1 MPSCATTTPCS
12 PRTAPPPSPSAS
24 TTAPS
29 TTCAPTS
36 VEWPTARRSRD
47 CGPRRHDV
55 LDHPGPERA
64 LVRHAAL
71 PPRRRPVA
79 DLRPHA
85 HSQPRP
91 RVVLHPGRVRRALR
105 APRHRQLRAR
115 HRGRGRPGGRARRG
129 DGALRA
135 APASPA
141 RRAAPGAHD
150 LRNSIDRRR
159 RVAVDLGRH
168 AHPASQARGPVVVG
182 ALRRDD
188 LPVVPALRD
197 RRRHRRGAGAV
208 DLPGA
213 DEAGRDDPRRHRRRR
228 DRARNR
234 HQRLAPVH
242 GRLRAGRRPRRAR
255 RDHRRAARRRLSRRR
270 LRDPAARLRRRH
282 HRRPRQPQGRAVRR
296 LAGGPARHVRQGP
309 VPRPRDVHDLRADGH
324 HPRAAAHGTLRRAMT
339 RGLALV
345 AAVLLIALPW
355 GLSSY
360 QLGLLTKMLIF
371 AVFAMSL
378 NLILGYAGL
387 PSLGHAAYF
396 GVAAY
401 TTALLSLR
409 LTPNFWLDFAA
420 GLIAAAITAALFGLL
435 ALRAQGSYL
444 LMITLALAQVLWGIA
459 FGWKSFTGGDDG
471 LPGIPRPSVG
481 LPWSLTGSLR
491 FYYFALVVFVLATAF
506 LWLVVHSPFGHA
518 LVGIRESE
526 RRMEVLGYNTWA
538 HKYVAF
544 ILAGTL
550 AGVAGMVF
558 VYFNGFVSPAY
569 LSVVFSA
576 MALIMVILGGAGT
589 LLGPAIGSAVIVG
602 LESTIS
608 AYTQRWILVL
618 GLIYVGVTLFA
629 P

>member
-105 APRHRQLRAR
+105 TPRHRQLRAR

-150 LRNSIDRRR
+150 LRNSIDR
-159 RVAVDLGRH
+159 
-168 AHPASQARGPVVVG
+168 
-182 ALRRDD
+182 
-188 LPVVPALRD
+188 
-197 RRRHRRGAGAV
+197 
-208 DLPGA
+208 
-213 DEAGRDDPRRHRRRR
+213 
-228 DRARNR
+228 
-234 HQRLAPVH
+234 
-242 GRLRAGRRPRRAR
+242 
-255 RDHRRAARRRLSRRR
+255 
-270 LRDPAARLRRRH
+270 
-282 HRRPRQPQGRAVRR
+282 RRPRQPQGRAVRR

-459 FGWKSFTGGDDG
+459 FGWRSLTGGDDG
-471 LPGIPRPSVG
+471 LPGITRPAVG
-481 LPWSLTGSLR
+481 PWRLGDGIS
-491 FYYFALVVFVLATAF
+491 FYYFILCVFSLAVALM
-506 LWLVVHSPFGHA
+506 WLVVRSPFGRA
-518 LVGIRESE
+518 LVGIRESA
-526 RRMEVLGYNTWA
+526 RRMEVLGYNVWL

-544 ILAGTL
+544 VLAGTL
-550 AGVAGMVF
+550 AGLSGALF
-558 VYFNGFVSPAY
+558 VYYNGFVSPAY
-569 LSVVFSA
+569 LSIVFSA

-589 LLGPAIGSAVIVG
+589 LLGPAVCSAAIVF
-602 LESTIS
+602 LENAIS
-608 AYTQRWILVL
+608 AYTERWLLIL
-618 GLIYVGVTLFA
+618 GLIYVVVTLFA
-629 P
+629 PAGLLGLLRARQAAVRM